1 MQPGAIPFDL
11 TPRSFALSVFILI
24 LMVYAIRLIGRHAP
38 LFWPSLQNPIAF
50 WPKRKKAGE
59 EIDKSPDFSPTTRMD
74 LARINDEERNDP
86 RACGT
91 RAILGR
97 QIAGP
102 QSHPG

>member
-24 LMVYAIRLIGRHAP
+24 LIVYAIRLIGRHVQ
-38 LFWPSLQNPIAF
+38 LSWPSLHNPIYL
-50 WPKRKKAGE
+50 WPKRKEVGE
-59 EIDKSPDFSPTTRMD
+59 DISKFPELSLPTGID

-91 RAILGR
+91 IAVLGR
-97 QIAGP
+97 QVARP
-102 QSHPG
+102 QPPPG